1 MTTPATERATAGWP
15 SLAPIDALA
24 VRLLGPADG
33 PAALDA
39 WFAHQLERTADPAFA
54 RLFADHLDLPGIA
67 DDDYLHRIVE
77 AEGLRVLG
85 GIRFY
90 AQDPTRPF
98 VEAIAWAPLD
108 ADAGFDPWSGDAI
121 ERLRT
126 VAGREWRA
134 FSPFHL
140 RLQLV
145 EGDGA
150 AHALPAGWTTDVAV
164 HAADTRAMV
173 PDDGAVALAPFD
185 DPREALALVEA
196 RFAALR
202 RDEPALARNV
212 SPADADALEECHRA
226 GSLFRIVADGAIVG
240 LIATL
245 PDRIDW
251 LEGEVVMEEVVS
263 IERAGHGYA
272 AAAQRALGARYA
284 SDPDRRR
291 LIGTIDGANVASA
304 RSAERA
310 GRPVVSRYVFVPL
323 LADAE
328 PASAS
333 DTA

>member
-1 MTTPATERATAGWP
+1 MTTPATARPTDGWP

-39 WFAHQLERTADPAFA
+39 WFERQLERTTDPAYA
-54 RLFADHLDLPGIA
+54 RLFTAHLDLPGIA

-77 AEGLRVLG
+77 AQGLRVLG
-85 GIRFY
+85 GIRFHG
-90 AQDPTRPF
+90 QDPTRPF
-98 VEAIAWAPLD
+98 VEAIAWRPLD
-108 ADAGFDPWSGDAI
+108 ADPGFDPWSGDAI
-121 ERLRT
+121 ERLRAV
-126 VAGREWRA
+126 VAREWRA
-134 FSPFHL
+134 FSPPHL

-145 EGDGA
+145 EGSGA
-150 AHALPAGWTTDVAV
+150 AAALPDGWTADVAL
-164 HAADTRAMV
+164 HAADTRAMA

-185 DPREALALVEA
+185 DIADAVALVDA

-202 RDEPALARNV
+202 RDEPALARDV
-212 SPADADALEECHRA
+212 TPADADTLDECRRA
-226 GSLFRIVADGAIVG
+226 GSLFRIVADGAAVG

-245 PDRIDW
+245 ADRIDW
-251 LEGEVVMEEVVS
+251 LTGEVVMEEVVS

-272 AAAQRALGARYA
+272 AAAQRALGARHA

-310 GRPVVSRYVFVPL
+310 GRPVASRYAFVPL
-323 LADAE
+323 VA
-328 PASAS
+328 

>member
-1 MTTPATERATAGWP
+1 MTTPATARPTDGWP

-24 VRLLGPADG
+24 ARLLGPTDG
-33 PAALDA
+33 RAALDA
-39 WFAHQLERTADPAFA
+39 WFARQLERTTDPAFA
-54 RLFADHLDLPGIA
+54 HLFADHLDLPGIA

-98 VEAIAWAPLD
+98 VEAIAWRPLD
-108 ADAGFDPWSGDAI
+108 ADPSFDPWSAGAI

-126 VAGREWRA
+126 VVGREWCA
-134 FSPFHL
+134 FSPPRL

-145 EGDGA
+145 EEDGTA
-150 AHALPAGWTTDVAV
+150 DALPAGWTTDVAV
-164 HAADTRAMV
+164 HAADTLAMA

-185 DPREALALVEA
+185 DTAEAVALVDA

-202 RDEPALARNV
+202 RDEPILARDV
-212 SPADADALEECHRA
+212 SPADADALGECHRA
-226 GSLFRIVADGAIVG
+226 GSLFRIVADGATVG

-245 PDRIDW
+245 ADRIDW
-251 LEGEVVMEEVVS
+251 LEGEVVTEEVVS
-263 IERAGHGYA
+263 VERAGHGYA

-284 SDPDRRR
+284 SDSDRRR
-291 LIGTIDGANVASA
+291 LIGTIDGANVVSA

-310 GRPVVSRYVFVPL
+310 GRPVVSRYAFVPL
-323 LADAE
+323 AADVE

-333 DTA
+333 DAP

>member
-24 VRLLGPADG
+24 ARLLGPADG

-39 WFAHQLERTADPAFA
+39 WFA
-54 RLFADHLDLPGIA
+54 RLFAEHLDLPGIA

-77 AEGLRVLG
+77 AQGLRVLG
-85 GIRFY
+85 GIRFHG
-90 AQDPTRPF
+90 QDPTRPF
-98 VEAIAWAPLD
+98 VEAIAWRPLD
-108 ADAGFDPWSGDAI
+108 ADPGFDPWSGDAI
-121 ERLRT
+121 ERVRT
-126 VAGREWRA
+126 VVGREWRA
-134 FSPFHL
+134 FSPLRL
-140 RLQLV
+140 RLQLAEDDAV
-145 EGDGA
+145 A
-150 AHALPAGWTTDVAV
+150 AALPAGWTTDVAV
-164 HAADTRAMV
+164 HAADTRAMA

-185 DPREALALVEA
+185 DPGEALALVEA

-226 GSLFRIVADGAIVG
+226 GSLFRIVADGATVG

-245 PDRIDW
+245 ADRIDW
-251 LEGEVVMEEVVS
+251 LEGEVVTEEIVS
-263 IERAGHGYA
+263 VERAGHGYA
-272 AAAQRALGARYA
+272 AAAQRALGTRHA
-284 SDPDRRR
+284 SDSDRRR

-310 GRPVVSRYVFVPL
+310 GRPAVSRYAFVPL